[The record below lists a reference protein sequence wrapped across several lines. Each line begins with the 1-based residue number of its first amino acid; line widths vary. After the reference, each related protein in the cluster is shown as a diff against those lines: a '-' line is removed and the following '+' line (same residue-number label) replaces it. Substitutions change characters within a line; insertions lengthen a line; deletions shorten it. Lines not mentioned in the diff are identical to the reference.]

1 MKKKVMIKFNIIA
14 VLCIIIFCAT
24 IAPITLQND
33 TYYTISIGQHILEN
47 GIDMHDPFSWHN
59 IPYTY
64 PHWGYDV
71 FIYLIYSAFGMTGI
85 YISTCVLS
93 VILGLLI
100 YTVNCKIAKN
110 HAISFIIT
118 LISIYLLKDYIA
130 ARAQLVT
137 FILFI
142 LEILFIE
149 QFLSTKKRRYAI
161 GLIILPIII
170 ANVHVAV
177 WPFYFV
183 LFLPYIAE
191 YIIAV
196 IADFIMDRKL
206 TQFRIKTQINR
217 LSKKFGNEEKIAKLH
232 IKLANLNI
240 KIDKAK
246 EKRSQAKKEPYKIK
260 LSKNNTVKWLIII
273 ITVCLLTGFL
283 TPLGNTP
290 YTYLLNTMQG
300 NTTENI
306 NEHLPMTIANH
317 DDILCLVIAYL
328 SILIFTKTKL
338 ELRDLFM
345 ISGLAFL
352 MLKSRRQSTMFAL
365 IGSIIL
371 NKMIYELIETYLKK
385 GTEKKIINEV
395 TTKAGAFVI
404 IALTLGV
411 SLHFVSEKKDNNYVD
426 ESTYPVSACDYILA
440 NVDIENS
447 RFYNDYNFGS
457 YMLFRGIPVFIDSRA
472 DLYAP
477 EFNTPTGNP
486 EDGKDIF
493 MDFIEVSGIAKYYEP
508 MFDDYNM
515 THVITYKNSKLA
527 MLINNRGDEKYK
539 EIYSD
544 KYFVIYEIHR

>member
-1 MKKKVMIKFNIIA
+1 MIKFNIIA

>member
-371 NKMIYELIETYLKK
+371 IK
-385 GTEKKIINEV
+385 
-395 TTKAGAFVI
+395 
-404 IALTLGV
+404 
-411 SLHFVSEKKDNNYVD
+411 
-426 ESTYPVSACDYILA
+426 
-440 NVDIENS
+440 
-447 RFYNDYNFGS
+447 
-457 YMLFRGIPVFIDSRA
+457 
-472 DLYAP
+472 
-477 EFNTPTGNP
+477 
-486 EDGKDIF
+486 
-493 MDFIEVSGIAKYYEP
+493 
-508 MFDDYNM
+508 
-515 THVITYKNSKLA
+515 
-527 MLINNRGDEKYK
+527 
-539 EIYSD
+539 
-544 KYFVIYEIHR
+544 